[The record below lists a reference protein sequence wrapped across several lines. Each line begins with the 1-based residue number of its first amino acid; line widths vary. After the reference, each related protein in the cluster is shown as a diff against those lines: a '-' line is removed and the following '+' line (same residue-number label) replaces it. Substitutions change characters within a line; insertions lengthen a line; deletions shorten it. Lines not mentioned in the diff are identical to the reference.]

1 MSTSHNLTYFTTL
14 LHCHFIRNCTLSY
27 FCSCEVSR
35 SLLTDE
41 MISVFQATIPKS
53 INIKLVSIYV
63 SDDPWFLAKE
73 FGCCRTKDI
82 HWPFPQGSQPNCYN
96 PNLETGERQCTHK
109 QNNNEQKKSLSTS
122 KVPTSNFQYILP
134 PYIYCTNMQMVLFVN

>member
-1 MSTSHNLTYFTTL
+1 MSTSHNLTYFTTSTISIFI
-14 LHCHFIRNCTLSY
+14 CHFIRNCTLAY

-53 INIKLVSIYV
+53 INIKLVTVSIYV
-63 SDDPWFLAKE
+63 LDDPWFLSKE
-73 FGCCRTKDI
+73 FGCCRTKNT
-82 HWPFPQGSQPNCYN
+82 HWPFPQGSQANCNN
-96 PNLETGERQCTHK
+96 PNLETGERQRTHK

-122 KVPTSNFQYILP
+122 KISISSHH
-134 PYIYCTNMQMVLFVN
+134 IYTVQTCRWFCL